1 MWDVSETLIDSAW
14 GSAPDASEAVMTRTA
29 TNLSATRS
37 TDSAHRDTLRL
48 EPQEI
53 AKILKRHLGTKLLA
67 LLAGV
72 EGRTVNRWAAGQD
85 APRDSHAARLR
96 IAYQAF
102 LIMEPVEAPPT
113 IRAWFMGMNPQL
125 DDSSPAEALAED
137 QFREVLSAA
146 RAFVAGG

>member
-1 MWDVSETLIDSAW
+1 MARTTSTI
-14 GSAPDASEAVMTRTA
+14 APTARTTDA
-29 TNLSATRS
+29 
-37 TDSAHRDTLRL
+37 AHRDTLRID
-48 EPQEI
+48 PQEI
-53 AKILKRHLGTKLLA
+53 ARILKRHLGAKLLA

-72 EGRTVNRWAAGQD
+72 ETRTVNRWAASQD
-85 APRDSHAARLR
+85 RPRDEHAARLR

-102 LIMEPVEAPPT
+102 LIMEPVEAAPT

-125 DDSSPAEALAED
+125 DDVSPAEAVAED